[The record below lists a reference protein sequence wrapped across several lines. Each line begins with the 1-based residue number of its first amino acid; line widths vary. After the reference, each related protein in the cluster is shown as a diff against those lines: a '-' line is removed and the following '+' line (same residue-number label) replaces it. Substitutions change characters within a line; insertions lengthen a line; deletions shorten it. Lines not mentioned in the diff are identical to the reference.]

1 MQGRH
6 VQRISRPAA
15 KRLSRGFLQLEE
27 ARACRCFWDELDAP
41 SRCSALRF
49 TDARLVSRIIQ
60 AQQELLRAD
69 LRCYA
74 FGIRGQDAVSER
86 SEMGQFAIESTGV
99 ASDGSEVFFAKSEF
113 AERADVF
120 EYLEQQLRTPFLKGR
135 QQLRRCDWH
144 VLFETLPKTWPEFL
158 RRVLALVELAIL
170 DAKCV
175 AAQAAPTITTLDHPS
190 SRSDVEEELLRL
202 EAEEQIQ
209 KTTKSAKRK
218 ARKRRQAVREAEEQE
233 ETGVRGSA
241 SWEDES
247 AAGAS
252 SSALAES
259 HSVTSISTQFP
270 LPTGIV
276 GGDDDAVSV
285 STMDTAVVRPISS
298 EIDEVLQVD
307 WSITAPH
314 DTAERLETV
323 EESSI
328 NVELEVDW
336 STASAAQTEEAR
348 WSAGLTDSLT
358 GVSARWHWVSVPTPM
373 LTCGNVR
380 AHVKNTF
387 WQVYDQDDPDRIP
400 DELRR
405 AKSAPALRSG
415 RAVV

>member
-1 MQGRH
+1 MKVCS
-6 VQRISRPAA
+6 VQRIIRPAA
-15 KRLSRGFLQLEE
+15 RRSSRGLLQSEE
-27 ARACRCFWDELDAP
+27 ARTCRSFWEELDAP
-41 SRCSALRF
+41 ARSSALRF
-49 TDARLVSRIIQ
+49 TDARLVERIIQ

-69 LRCYA
+69 LRCYV

-86 SEMGQFAIESTGV
+86 SEMGHFAIESAEG
-99 ASDGSEVFFAKSEF
+99 ASDGSEVFFAKAEF
-113 AERADVF
+113 AERADLF
-120 EYLEQQLRTPFLKGR
+120 DYLEKQLRTPFLKGR

-144 VLFETLPKTWPEFL
+144 MLFEALPKSWPEFL

-170 DAKCV
+170 DARCV
-175 AAQAAPTITTLDHPS
+175 TAPAGPSITAHDHS
-190 SRSDVEEELLRL
+190 SSASKAEEELLRL
-202 EAEEQIQ
+202 EAEDQIQ
-209 KTTKSAKRK
+209 KASKSAKRK
-218 ARKRRQAVREAEEQE
+218 ARKRRQAAREAEEQE
-233 ETGVRGSA
+233 ETGVQGSS
-241 SWEDES
+241 SWEAES

-252 SSALAES
+252 SSAMGES
-259 HSVTSISTQFP
+259 HSVTSASTRLH
-270 LPTGIV
+270 LPHSIACA
-276 GGDDDAVSV
+276 DDDTVSI
-285 STMDTAVVRPISS
+285 STMDTAVLRPISL

-307 WSITAPH
+307 WSMTAPT

-358 GVSARWHWVSVPTPM
+358 GVSAEWHWVSVPAPM

-387 WQVYDQDDPDRIP
+387 WQVYDEDDPASPP

-405 AKSAPALRSG
+405 ARSAPALRG
-415 RAVV
+415 RRAI